1 MLMNP
6 LGILFNYVTSVI
18 GSLLSI
24 GLFTLI
30 VKLTWIP
37 LKRLTVDKEAIYI
50 AVGIRP
56 DGAKE
61 VLGYTIVQNESTI
74 TWKELLED
82 LVSRGVQSILLFV
95 TDGLKDT
102 IHKGFPSAYP
112 HFYEHVSSNLASKL
126 PVADRKDRCEALKAE
141 AEFLEMFG
149 GLEER

>member
-1 MLMNP
+1 MNP

-30 VKLTWIP
+30 VKLTSIP

-61 VLGYTIVQNESTI
+61 
-74 TWKELLED
+74 
-82 LVSRGVQSILLFV
+82 
-95 TDGLKDT
+95 GLYVK
-102 IHKGFPSAYP
+102 
-112 HFYEHVSSNLASKL
+112 
-126 PVADRKDRCEALKAE
+126 
-141 AEFLEMFG
+141 
-149 GLEER
+149 